1 MAQQDLRSR
10 LYMDLTLKF
19 HAPDNAP
26 IASSVNAALQKKN
39 NIHLMYITQKKMKI
53 KQALHQ

>member
-19 HAPDNAP
+19 HAPDDAP

-39 NIHLMYITQKKMKI
+39 NIHLM
-53 KQALHQ
+53 